1 MRDFRVFIWERFAGM
16 EGTRGFEAVTGSDPR
31 GPRQSADLTGET
43 LGQPRAVSDVRLNPC
58 AGQVLRPP
66 AVIQARIRRCR
77 VSVRR
82 ELDVYPRADKEYQG
96 ISGSCFT

>member
-1 MRDFRVFIWERFAGM
+1 MQI
-16 EGTRGFEAVTGSDPR
+16 
-31 GPRQSADLTGET
+31 ADGRAITWS
-43 LGQPRAVSDVRLNPC
+43 QPGLIAEVRLNPC
-58 AGQVLRPP
+58 AEQVLRPP

-96 ISGSCFT
+96 FSGHCFT